1 MREEEHLSFWDGTPE
16 IATWAPAVSVREK
29 PVLYL
34 ADGREVIVKKPVGFA
49 GHPAVPPLNRR
60 TP

>member
-1 MREEEHLSFWDGTPE
+1 MAWSDPE
-16 IATWAPAVSVREK
+16 VPPLTVQVKDK

-49 GHPAVPPLNRR
+49 GHPAVPPLKRQ
-60 TP
+60 PKG